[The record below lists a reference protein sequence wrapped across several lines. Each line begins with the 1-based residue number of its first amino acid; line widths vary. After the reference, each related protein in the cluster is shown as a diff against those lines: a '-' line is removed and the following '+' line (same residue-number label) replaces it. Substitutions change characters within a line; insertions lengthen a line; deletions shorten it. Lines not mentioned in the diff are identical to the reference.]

1 MSVVATADI
10 GKSQPQP
17 TVENFMG
24 GTLVT
29 IPRNISAT
37 QHGGI
42 NGGLTKEELAKM
54 LGVGLRTIECEMSL
68 LKELDL
74 VEHIGSNKTGY
85 WRVKQD

>member
-1 MSVVATADI
+1 MPVF
-10 GKSQPQP
+10 K
-17 TVENFMG
+17 TVISGVE
-24 GTLVT
+24 VT
-29 IPRNISAT
+29 IQRPKFKDD
-37 QHGGI
+37 GGI